1 MYIPK
6 QLVMKGSSV
15 NIRKS
20 MPIVEG
26 GAIKSVATKE
36 KGLTKVAE
44 RLAEVI
50 KDRNRKP
57 KPKNITF

>member
-26 GAIKSVATKE
+26 GAIKSVETKE

>member
-26 GAIKSVATKE
+26 GAIVATKE